1 VLELT
6 SGPSETDVLTLVS
19 VEQMKAQKRIVTN
32 RENDFIKECI
42 LDAWGFIDG
51 VEGKCRRAVLP
62 QSYRFTLTRWC
73 GYRFTLPVH
82 GTRAVTKISATIGGA
97 APVDLLPSAFRVERT
112 ADGIDASVIIMP
124 GTVLAGMVD
133 GRDSVV
139 IEFSA
144 GWPDAA
150 SVPRA
155 FRRALRLIAAHF
167 YDNREETFGD
177 NRVTVVSRSIELG
190 ASKLLEKWIVPLDY
204 AGIR

>member
-1 VLELT
+1 MLELI
-6 SGPSETDVLTLVS
+6 SGPSETDVLALVS
-19 VEQMKAQKRIVTN
+19 VDQMKAQKRIVTN
-32 RENDFIKECI
+32 RENDFIKDCI
-42 LDAWGFIDG
+42 LDAWSFIDG

-62 QSYRFTLTRWC
+62 QSYRFTLPRWC
-73 GYRFTLPVH
+73 GYRVTLPVH
-82 GTRAVTKISATIGGA
+82 GAGAVTKISATIGGA
-97 APVDLLPSAFRVERT
+97 APVDLVPSAFRVERT

-190 ASKLLEKWIVPLDY
+190 ASKLLEKWIVPLEHRRR
-204 AGIR
+204 G